1 MPKSVTYV
9 LNLLRYLCPEP
20 APSVSGPEIGPRSVP
35 QSGGVFVQALTVP
48 HRKVLDSF
56 RRGRHRTLLITF
68 ILLFLITPFVYGM
81 PYGGIILAVAGSVVM
96 LAGLYTV
103 SAGRRSF
110 VLASFGAFCV
120 IVVDT
125 LRIAFPTEAVVMTS
139 HILTVILFAAFSVAI
154 LADVLRPGKITS
166 DKIYGSI
173 CVYLS
178 LGFFWTFLYAILA
191 SYDPKSFG
199 GISPAGPSDYIEHVL
214 ELRYF
219 SFVTLA
225 TLGYGDIVPRSLA
238 ARTFATLE
246 AIVGQFY
253 IAILVARLVG
263 LHIIHSMEE
272 KD

>member
-1 MPKSVTYV
+1 MQHG
-9 LNLLRYLCPEP
+9 N
-20 APSVSGPEIGPRSVP
+20 
-35 QSGGVFVQALTVP
+35 VP
-48 HRKVLDSF
+48 HRKVFDSY

-81 PYGGIILAVAGSVVM
+81 HFGGAIIALAAAIVM
-96 LAGLYTV
+96 LTGLYTV
-103 SAGRRSF
+103 STGRRSF
-110 VLASFGAFCV
+110 VLALFGALCV

-125 LRIAFPTEAVVMTS
+125 LRVAFPTEAIVMTS
-139 HILTVILFAAFSVAI
+139 HILTVILFGAFAVAI
-154 LADVLRPGKITS
+154 LGDVLRPGKITS
-166 DKIYGSI
+166 DKIYGAI

-225 TLGYGDIVPRSLA
+225 TLGYGDIVPRSLG

-263 LHIIHSMEE
+263 LHIMHSVSESE
-272 KD
+272 SE

>member
-1 MPKSVTYV
+1 M
-9 LNLLRYLCPEP
+9 
-20 APSVSGPEIGPRSVP
+20 
-35 QSGGVFVQALTVP
+35 QSLTVP
-48 HRKVLDSF
+48 HRKVFDSY
-56 RRGRHRTLLITF
+56 RRGRHRTLLISF
-68 ILLFLITPFVYGM
+68 ILLFLITPFAYSM
-81 PYGGIILAVAGSVVM
+81 RYGGVIIAVAGAIVM
-96 LAGLYTV
+96 ITGLYTV

-110 VLASFGAFCV
+110 VLALIGAFCV

-139 HILTVILFAAFSVAI
+139 HILTVILFGAFSVAI

-166 DKIYGSI
+166 DKIYGAI

-199 GISPAGPSDYIEHVL
+199 GISPAGPSDYIEHLL

-225 TLGYGDIVPRSLA
+225 TLGYGDIVPRSVA
-238 ARTFATLE
+238 ARTFATME

-263 LHIIHSMEE
+263 LHIMHSASESE
-272 KD
+272 